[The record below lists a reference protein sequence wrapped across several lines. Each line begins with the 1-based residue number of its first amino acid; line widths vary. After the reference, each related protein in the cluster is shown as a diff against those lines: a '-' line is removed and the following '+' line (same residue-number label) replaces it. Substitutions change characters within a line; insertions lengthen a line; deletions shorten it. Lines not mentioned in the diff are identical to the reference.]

1 MKAIPVDILYRAA
14 RQIPKKGSEWFI
26 YTEGK
31 YPTLRE
37 DQILRLF

>member
-1 MKAIPVDILYRAA
+1 MKAIPMDILYRIA
-14 RQIPKKGSEWFI
+14 RQIPKKSKWFTYI
-26 YTEGK
+26 EGK